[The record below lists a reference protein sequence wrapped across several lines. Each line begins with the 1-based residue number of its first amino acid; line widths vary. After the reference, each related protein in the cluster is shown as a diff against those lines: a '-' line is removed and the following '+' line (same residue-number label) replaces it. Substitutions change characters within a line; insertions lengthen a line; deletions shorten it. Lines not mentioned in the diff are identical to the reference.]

1 MWRIRAGPKQYC
13 RDALKHFLIA
23 GNTRVGSTWLETSL
37 DLLSDVRC
45 RREIRWK
52 MSYQALL
59 EIHAYIRASTTSMKE
74 QIALACRVD
83 DCTETN
89 LPVAMGSKLK
99 FDPYGFVDGAAF
111 DGLARIIEQDVIVIL
126 LRRSYVDIF
135 KTWKAIG
142 IRHLLN
148 ERSVAR
154 IAQSDPVLIAAAR
167 RQSEPIAARH
177 IDLLHDGRRLA
188 TSRWRSLGREAFD
201 YPLEEAIADL
211 LVFFCNDIRALQA
224 TAHVAERYVV
234 SYREIGSRLHQIADV
249 LGSVASPAEILAVL
263 SDPVMQKI
271 EAEDQVR
278 VRPDGLL
285 HALSV
290 VLDDAFESCLQGKLR
305 PDDLVAHSW
314 EANVTTFR
322 IPGLGCA
329 IAALEERIGG
339 RIQRAAGGCPDSCP
353 IMRTIYMPEL

>member
-1 MWRIRAGPKQYC
+1 
-13 RDALKHFLIA
+13 
-23 GNTRVGSTWLETSL
+23 
-37 DLLSDVRC
+37 
-45 RREIRWK
+45 
-52 MSYQALL
+52 MSYQAFL
-59 EIHAYIRASTTSMKE
+59 EIHAYIRASTSSMKG

-83 DCTETN
+83 GCAETS

-111 DGLARIIEQDVIVIL
+111 ADLARIIEHDVIVIL
-126 LRRSYVDIF
+126 LRRPYVDIF

-148 ERSVAR
+148 EQNISR
-154 IAQSDPVLIAAAR
+154 IAQSDPILIAAAR
-167 RQSEPIAARH
+167 RQREPIAARH
-177 IDLLHDGRRLA
+177 IDLVHDGRRLA
-188 TSRWRSLGREAFD
+188 TSRWLSFGMEALV

-234 SYREIGSRLHQIADV
+234 PYGEIGSRLHQVAAV
-249 LGSVASPAEILAVL
+249 LGSAAAPAEVLAVL

-271 EAEDQVR
+271 EAEDQVC

-285 HALSV
+285 HALSI
-290 VLDDAFESCLQGKLR
+290 VLDDAFESCLRGKLR
-305 PDDLVAHSW
+305 PDDLVVHNV

-339 RIQRAAGGCPDSCP
+339 WIQPAAGRCPDSWP
-353 IMRTIYMPEL
+353 VMRTIYTPEL